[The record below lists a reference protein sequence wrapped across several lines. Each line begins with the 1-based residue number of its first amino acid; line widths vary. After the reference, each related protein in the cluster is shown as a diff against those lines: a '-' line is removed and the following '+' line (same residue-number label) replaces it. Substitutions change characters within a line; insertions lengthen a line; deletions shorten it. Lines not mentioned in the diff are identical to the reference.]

1 MVLFWEQSST
11 SFNLLKIFS
20 IILRQFLV
28 TLFTYYIILVE
39 SEELFIVGEGS
50 ILVRVPKYMFASRE
64 IILNVFIS

>member
-1 MVLFWEQSST
+1 ML
-11 SFNLLKIFS
+11 
-20 IILRQFLV
+20 
-28 TLFTYYIILVE
+28 TYYIILVV